1 LADEQAA
8 AAQQN
13 VKKKP
18 AAVKVKR
25 EAADLGSEQVLP
37 IRSKKRTK
45 SQQAGPPTKYQA
57 KAAPKQSE
65 TKVKA
70 EPSSPDP
77 ESQPPLNS
85 DEEEGARCFLDLP
98 PNVRKQIY
106 EYALISLKQPIWISR
121 TSPHLS
127 EPALFFVSQMI
138 RDEAIATF
146 YGKNIFAINGSVMIV
161 KFLRTV
167 DEEKLQAVRTIH
179 IYCNQLRDRN
189 NAITRADQLLQE
201 FKGRGLR
208 KSAIHFQ
215 IEGDKDQSWMNLM
228 QLLRF

>member
-1 LADEQAA
+1 
-8 AAQQN
+8 
-13 VKKKP
+13 
-18 AAVKVKR
+18 
-25 EAADLGSEQVLP
+25 
-37 IRSKKRTK
+37 
-45 SQQAGPPTKYQA
+45 
-57 KAAPKQSE
+57 
-65 TKVKA
+65 
-70 EPSSPDP
+70 
-77 ESQPPLNS
+77 
-85 DEEEGARCFLDLP
+85 
-98 PNVRKQIY
+98 
-106 EYALISLKQPIWISR
+106 
-121 TSPHLS
+121 
-127 EPALFFVSQMI
+127 MI